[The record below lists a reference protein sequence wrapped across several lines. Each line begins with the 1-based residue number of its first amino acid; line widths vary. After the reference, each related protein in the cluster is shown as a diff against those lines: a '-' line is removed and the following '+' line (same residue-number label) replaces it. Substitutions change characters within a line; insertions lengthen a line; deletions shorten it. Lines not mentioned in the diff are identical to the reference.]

1 MSGSLDQHSL
11 SAIAA
16 MLRGAGCVFAEEEA
30 QLLMACGKSDAEL
43 LLMTEKRISGI
54 PLQIILGRAEFYG
67 LRVSIEPGVFIPRPR
82 SEFLVEQALSV
93 CRPNSIVV
101 DLCGGSGALGM
112 AMISALP
119 QIELYACDIDSIAV
133 RCATQ
138 NITPLDG
145 RVSEGDLFDPLPREL
160 KGRVRVL
167 VANAPYVPTHA
178 IEMMPRESR
187 EHETRTSIDG
197 GIDGLEIYR
206 RIAEGARHWL
216 EPSGHILVEAGE
228 EQADE
233 MADTFERSGLT
244 AKTLTSKEFDETI
257 VTGRKST
264 H

>member
-16 MLRGAGCVFAEEEA
+16 TLRGAGCVFAEEEA

-43 LLMTEKRISGI
+43 LLMTEKRINGI
-54 PLQIILGRAEFYG
+54 PLQVILGWAKFYG
-67 LRVSIEPGVFIPRPR
+67 LRVSIEPGVFIPR
-82 SEFLVEQALSV
+82 
-93 CRPNSIVV
+93 
-101 DLCGGSGALGM
+101 
-112 AMISALP
+112 P